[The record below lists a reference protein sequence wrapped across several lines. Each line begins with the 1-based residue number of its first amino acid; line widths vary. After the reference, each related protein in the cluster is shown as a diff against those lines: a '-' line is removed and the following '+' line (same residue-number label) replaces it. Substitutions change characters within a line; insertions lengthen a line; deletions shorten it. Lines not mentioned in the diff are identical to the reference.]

1 MTQRLKF
8 EQLEQFGFGPGI
20 MRRTKLCPSCNSLVT
35 DGGHSCPVCG
45 RALPALTLL
54 RWYEQ
59 QHLHCP
65 HCGTVLREDA
75 RYCPRCGKAQSR

>member
-1 MTQRLKF
+1 MTQRLKH

-20 MRRTKLCPSCNSLVT
+20 MRKTKLCPYCSSLVT
-35 DGGHSCPVCG
+35 NGGRTCPSCGKAVPE
-45 RALPALTLL
+45 LTLL

-59 QHLHCP
+59 QHSRCL

-75 RYCPRCGKAQSR
+75 RYCPHCGKTQSR